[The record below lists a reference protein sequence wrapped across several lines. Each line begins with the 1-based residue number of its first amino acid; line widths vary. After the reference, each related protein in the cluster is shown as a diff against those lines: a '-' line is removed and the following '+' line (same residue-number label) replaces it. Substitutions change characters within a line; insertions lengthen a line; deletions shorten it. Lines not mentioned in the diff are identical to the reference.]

1 MRNSWHGETE
11 VREAEDLKTEL
22 NSVKETLM
30 REMAI
35 SKGLRKTIEKLQE
48 ERLGKTTEREKDG
61 GMGLKDQMKTRN
73 EESRIVQSDV
83 QELRERVHELEKEN
97 ETLQQKLKKKDK
109 ELERFH
115 SLETGE
121 VYFK

>member
-1 MRNSWHGETE
+1 MRNSLHGETE

-22 NSVKETLM
+22 NSIKETLM

>member
-1 MRNSWHGETE
+1 MRNNVHGETE